1 MANKKSEVENV
12 QDKTKLEENII
23 VEETKKEEKKP
34 EAKKS
39 VNPDKASEYIAK
51 LNEDLE
57 EQKRLADEY
66 YDSLKRNMADF
77 DNYKKRIVKEKESM
91 HTMVVAGIVED
102 LLPILD
108 NFENALTHECTDDKF
123 KTGMEMIYNQIK
135 DVISKYGVEEIESI
149 GKEFDPMLHEAV
161 MHIDDENF
169 GEKEITEVFRK
180 GYKIKDKVIRH
191 AMVKVAN

>member
-1 MANKKSEVENV
+1 MANKKNEA
-12 QDKTKLEENII
+12 ENIQENTNLEVKETI
-23 VEETKKEEKKP
+23 EETKKEEGNVKTKKNL
-34 EAKKS
+34 
-39 VNPDKASEYIAK
+39 NPDKASEYIAK

-57 EQKRLADEY
+57 EQKKLADEY

-77 DNYKKRIVKEKESM
+77 DNYKKRITKEKESL
-91 HTMVVAGIVED
+91 HTMIVANIVED

-123 KTGMEMIYNQIK
+123 KTGMDMIYNQIK
-135 DVISKYGVEEIESI
+135 EVISKYGVEEIESI
-149 GKEFDPMLHEAV
+149 GREFDPMLHEAV
-161 MHIDDENF
+161 MHIDDDIF
-169 GEKEITEVFRK
+169 GEKEVTEVFRK

>member
-1 MANKKSEVENV
+1 MANKKTETENV
-12 QDKTKLEENII
+12 QEEVILEEN
-23 VEETKKEEKKP
+23 VNENDRKKENKKA
-34 EAKKS
+34 ESKK
-39 VNPDKASEYIAK
+39 VVDIDKASEYIAK
-51 LNEDLE
+51 LSEDLE

-77 DNYKKRIVKEKESM
+77 DNYKKRMTKEKESL
-91 HTMVVAGIVED
+91 HTMIVADIVD
-102 LLPILD
+102 GMLPILD

-149 GKEFDPMLHEAV
+149 GKVFDPMVHEAV
-161 MHIDDENF
+161 MHLDDENF

>member
-1 MANKKSEVENV
+1 LANENKEILENEKMTNIESNEEKET
-12 QDKTKLEENII
+12 KTKK
-23 VEETKKEEKKP
+23 TS
-34 EAKKS
+34 AKK
-39 VNPDKASEYIAK
+39 NLTADKADEYIAK
-51 LNEDLE
+51 LNEDLI
-57 EQKRLADEY
+57 EQKKLADEY

-77 DNYKKRIVKEKESM
+77 DNYKKRITKEKETL
-91 HTMVVAGIVED
+91 HTVIVADIVEN

-108 NFENALTHECTDDKF
+108 NFDNALTHESTDEKF
-123 KTGMEMIYNQIK
+123 KTGMEMIYGQIK
-135 DVISKYGVEEIESI
+135 EVISKYGVEEIESI

-161 MHIDDENF
+161 MHVDDENF

>member
-1 MANKKSEVENV
+1 MANKKSEVENI
-12 QDKTKLEENII
+12 QEENINI
-23 VEETKKEEKKP
+23 EETKKEEKK
-34 EAKKS
+34 ETKKAAS
-39 VNPDKASEYIAK
+39 PDKASEYIAK

-108 NFENALTHECTDDKF
+108 NFENALTHECNDDKF